1 MPDRWTAEMRGEPPA
16 LVIKL
21 RNCTDNESVCL
32 RVKTLHDTQRRGLR
46 HSPAS
51 LEMSSLEG
59 GKKKKKKGR
68 KKKGKY
74 VSAVSAT
81 NDSGLVD
88 FVKVLR
94 GSIIR
99 LVDESALA
107 VGNARLTLWKLRCI
121 T

>member
-59 GKKKKKKGR
+59 GKELKKKR
-68 KKKGKY
+68 KICFG
-74 VSAVSAT
+74 
-81 NDSGLVD
+81 G
-88 FVKVLR
+88 
-94 GSIIR
+94 
-99 LVDESALA
+99 
-107 VGNARLTLWKLRCI
+107 VGNK
-121 T
+121 

>member
-1 MPDRWTAEMRGEPPA
+1 MSQSAFESKHSMTHSGEDSVTRPPRWRCHPWKGE
-16 LVIKL
+16 
-21 RNCTDNESVCL
+21 R
-32 RVKTLHDTQRRGLR
+32 
-46 HSPAS
+46 
-51 LEMSSLEG
+51 
-59 GKKKKKKGR
+59 KK

-74 VSAVSAT
+74 VLAVSAT

-107 VGNARLTLWKLRCI
+107 VGNARLTL
-121 T
+121 

>member
-1 MPDRWTAEMRGEPPA
+1 MDDRWTAEMWGEPPA

-32 RVKTLHDTQRRGLR
+32 GVKTLHDTQWRGLR
-46 HSPAS
+46 HSAAS
-51 LEMSSLEG
+51 LEMSSLGGRE
-59 GKKKKKKGR
+59 GKKM
-68 KKKGKY
+68 KGKY
-74 VSAVSAT
+74 ASAVSAT

-99 LVDESALA
+99 LVDESALGSWQHQINPF
-107 VGNARLTLWKLRCI
+107 GNNLMWNKK
-121 T
+121 